1 MGLPFPSLEFFKALQ
16 QRTKDEAAAFE
27 KLGYC
32 DTTFG
37 IRVGDALYRV
47 AFEIYECVDV
57 SEGADPGALDF
68 VLSAPEGVW
77 KEMLESIV
85 ANRGA
90 DAAHTINS
98 LTHIGD
104 VIKVEYEDPEG
115 HDRFYRFMV
124 TIQAFLDEAQHLD
137 LELG

>member
-1 MGLPFPSLEFFKALQ
+1 MAMQFPSLAFFEALQ
-16 QRTKDEAAAFE
+16 QRTKDQAAVFE

-37 IRVGDALYRV
+37 IRVGDELYRV
-47 AFEIYECVDV
+47 SFEIYECVEV
-57 SEGADPGALDF
+57 AEGGDPSQLDF
-68 VLSAPEGVW
+68 VLSAPPEVW
-77 KEMLESIV
+77 REMLESIQ
-85 ANRGA
+85 ANGGA
-90 DAAHTINS
+90 DAAHTINT

-104 VIKVEYEDPEG
+104 TMKVEYEDPEG

-137 LELG
+137 LELV

>member
-1 MGLPFPSLEFFKALQ
+1 MGLQFPSLEFFKALQ
-16 QRTKDEAAAFE
+16 QRTKDQAAAFE

-37 IRVGDALYRV
+37 VRVGDELYRI
-47 AFEIYECVDV
+47 AFEIYECVEV
-57 SEGADPGALDF
+57 GEGGDPAELDF
-68 VLSAPEGVW
+68 VLSAPPELW
-77 KEMLESIV
+77 REMLASIQ
-85 ANRGA
+85 ANGGA

-104 VIKVEYEDPEG
+104 VMKVEYEDPEG

-124 TIQAFLDEAQHLD
+124 TIQAFLDETQHLD
-137 LELG
+137 MEIG

>member
-1 MGLPFPSLEFFKALQ
+1 MGVRFPSLPFFEALQ
-16 QRTKDEAAAFE
+16 QRTKDQAAAFE

-32 DTTFG
+32 DTSFG
-37 IRVGDALYRV
+37 IRVGDDLYRV
-47 AFEIYECVDV
+47 TFEIYECVEV
-57 SEGADPGALDF
+57 AEGGDPAQLDF
-68 VLSAPEGVW
+68 VLSAPLEVW
-77 KEMLESIV
+77 KEMLEAIV
-85 ANRGA
+85 ANGGA

-104 VIKVEYEDPEG
+104 VIKVEYDDPEG

-124 TIQAFLDEAQHLD
+124 TIQAFLDEASHID

>member
-1 MGLPFPSLEFFKALQ
+1 MGLRFPSLDFFKALQ
-16 QRTKDEAAAFE
+16 QRTKDESAAFE

-37 IRVGDALYRV
+37 IRVGDDLYRI

-57 SEGADPGALDF
+57 SEGGDPAKLDF
-68 VLSAPEGVW
+68 VLSAPAALW
-77 KEMLESIV
+77 LEMLESIV
-85 ANRGA
+85 ANGGA

-115 HDRFYRFMV
+115 HDRLYRFMAS
-124 TIQAFLDEAQHLD
+124 IQAFLDQASSLD